1 MASLLLLAVVVIL
14 NIFALNLRRKLRARL
29 GGSTF

>member
-1 MASLLLLAVVVIL
+1 MASFLLLLVVVIL
-14 NIFALNLRRKLRARL
+14 NLFALNLRRKLRERL

>member
-1 MASLLLLAVVVIL
+1 VVVVL
-14 NIFALNLRRKLRARL
+14 NLFALNLRRKLRERL